1 MINYDFIFPCSINVA
16 VPKGSLVA
24 VVGRVGYGKSSLIS
38 AILGEMDKLSG
49 DVNVDVS
56 TLRSDELARLMN

>member
-1 MINYDFIFPCSINVA
+1 MAI
-16 VPKGSLVA
+16 PKGSLVA
-24 VVGRVGYGKSSLIS
+24 VVGRVGYGKSALVS

-56 TLRSDELARLMN
+56 ILESDELARHMDFGISQFGIWGF

>member
-1 MINYDFIFPCSINVA
+1 MAI
-16 VPKGSLVA
+16 PKGSLVA
-24 VVGRVGYGKSSLIS
+24 VVGRVGYGKSSLVS

-56 TLRSDELARLMN
+56 ILESDELARHMDFGISQFGIWGF